1 MTVEQVLGWPGML
14 LILFA
19 YARREHLPLLWY
31 ALVNLMGSSLLGV
44 VCLVEET
51 WSILALQVAWAA
63 VAVWDL
69 VTVARGGGAKQS
81 A

>member
-1 MTVEQVLGWPGML
+1 ML

-31 ALVNLMGSSLLGV
+31 ALINLAGSSLLGV

-51 WSILALQVAWAA
+51 WSILALQVAWGV
-63 VAVWDL
+63 VAVRDL
-69 VTVARGGGAKQS
+69 VTVARGVGAKKS
-81 A
+81 